1 MDIRQLQYFY
11 EVAKQKSFTKAA
23 AVLHIS
29 QPSLSKMVKSLE
41 DEIGIKLIDRSGKR
55 IQLTDA
61 GEIVFQQSEA
71 VLRSLGDLSNSLYDL
86 MNLKRGTIKFG
97 IPPIIGTLFFPR
109 IIKSFHDSYPLIH
122 IQMIEFGAKKME
134 RIVEQG
140 EVDVGVVLLP
150 VDETIFEAIPFAKE
164 QLQVV
169 VHKEHPLAEKGVIPL
184 TDLKDESF
192 IMFHEDFSMHDIIY
206 NECLR
211 AGFQPKI
218 AYESSQ
224 WDFIGEMVA
233 ANLGVALF
241 PQSICLKLNPDQV
254 SIIDLKH
261 TIPWELGLII
271 KKDRYISIATKTFL
285 DHLKSYF
292 PSPNK

>member
-1 MDIRQLQYFY
+1 MDVRQLQYFY

-23 AVLHIS
+23 EVLHIS

-61 GEIVFQQSEA
+61 GEIVFQQAEV
-71 VLRSLGDLSNSLYDL
+71 VLNSLNDLSNSLYDL
-86 MNLKRGTIKFG
+86 MNLKRGIIKFG

-109 IIKSFHDSYPLIH
+109 IIKSFRDSYPLIH
-122 IQMIEFGAKKME
+122 IQMTEFGAKKTE

-140 EVDVGVVLLP
+140 EVDIGVVLLP
-150 VDETIFEAIPFAKE
+150 VDETKFESIPFAKE
-164 QLQVV
+164 KLQVV
-169 VHKEHPLAEKGVIPL
+169 MPKNHSFAKRQFISL
-184 TDLKDESF
+184 TELKDESF
-192 IMFHEDFSMHDIIY
+192 IMFHEDFSMHEIIY

-211 AGFQPKI
+211 AGFQPAI
-218 AYESSQ
+218 AYTSSQ

-233 ANLGVALF
+233 ANLGIALF
-241 PQSICLKLNPDQV
+241 PESICQKLNHDYV
-254 SIIDLKH
+254 SIVDLDD

-271 KKDRYISIATKTFL
+271 KKDRYISIATKAFL
-285 DHLKSYF
+285 DHLQSNF
-292 PSPNK
+292 LG

>member
-1 MDIRQLQYFY
+1 MDVRQLQYFY

-23 AVLHIS
+23 EVLHIS

-61 GEIVFQQSEA
+61 GEIVFQQAEA
-71 VLRSLGDLSNSLYDL
+71 VLSSLNDLSNSLYDL

-109 IIKSFHDSYPLIH
+109 IMKSFRDSYPLIH

-140 EVDVGVVLLP
+140 EVDIGVVLLP
-150 VDETIFEAIPFAKE
+150 VDETKFESIPFAKE
-164 QLQVV
+164 KLQVV
-169 VHKEHPLAEKGVIPL
+169 IPKKHSFSDRQFISL
-184 TDLKDESF
+184 TELKDESF
-192 IMFHEDFSMHDIIY
+192 IMFHEDFSMHEMIY

-211 AGFQPKI
+211 VGFKPNI
-218 AYESSQ
+218 AYTSSQ

-233 ANLGVALF
+233 ANLGIALF
-241 PQSICLKLNPDQV
+241 PQSICQKLNHDHV
-254 SIIDLKH
+254 SIINLNI

-271 KKDRYISIATKTFL
+271 KKDRYISIATKAFL
-285 DHLKSYF
+285 DHLQSNF
-292 PSPNK
+292 TRLS

>member
-1 MDIRQLQYFY
+1 MDVRQLQYFY

-23 AVLHIS
+23 EVLHIS

-61 GEIVFQQSEA
+61 GEIVFQQAEA
-71 VLRSLGDLSNSLYDL
+71 VLRSLNDLSNSLYDL

-109 IIKSFHDSYPLIH
+109 IMKSFRDSYPLIH

-150 VDETIFEAIPFAKE
+150 VDDTKFEFIPFAKE
-164 QLQVV
+164 KLQVV
-169 VHKEHPLAEKGVIPL
+169 MPKKHSFSKRKFVSL
-184 TDLKDESF
+184 TELKDESF
-192 IMFHEDFSMHDIIY
+192 IMFHEDFSMHEIIY

-211 AGFQPKI
+211 AGFQPNI
-218 AYESSQ
+218 AYTSSQ

-233 ANLGVALF
+233 ANLGIALF
-241 PQSICLKLNPDQV
+241 PQSICQKLNHDQV
-254 SIIDLKH
+254 SIIDLDDI
-261 TIPWELGLII
+261 IPWELGLII
-271 KKDRYISIATKTFL
+271 KKDRYISIATKAFL
-285 DHLKSYF
+285 DHLQSNF
-292 PSPNK
+292 LGLS